1 MAGFGEPVRACPSA
15 ALGETAGPARPR
27 VQAED
32 GKSDMNELP
41 SIPFG
46 RPMLG
51 DDERD
56 AVVAVLGGPRLVHG
70 PVAARFE
77 SEFAERA
84 GTRFAVSVSSCTAG
98 LYLGLLTRGIGPDDE
113 VIVPAMTHVA
123 TAHSV
128 EFLGAK
134 PVFVDVS
141 ARTGNIDP
149 AGIEEAISGRTRA
162 IIVVHYLGLPCDM
175 DAIRALAK
183 RAGAF
188 LIEDAALAL
197 DATYD
202 GVKTGGLADMAS
214 FSFYPVKHMTTAEG
228 GMVSS
233 NCEPVADL
241 VRRQRSFGYDRP
253 LGERTKPGI
262 YDITSLGN
270 NLRMSEIHAAIGLAQ
285 MRKLDA
291 MQAARAE
298 NFARMEKGLSAIEEL
313 TIFPRRLG
321 KAESSHY
328 CLNIN
333 LPEDGVLQ
341 RDAVVNKLQEAGIGT
356 SVHYPSAVP
365 LFSYYRKKYAYK
377 PGQFAVAE
385 WIADQAIS
393 LPVGPHLAADDP
405 ERIVEAVKNAVMHA
419 KRNP

>member
-1 MAGFGEPVRACPSA
+1 
-15 ALGETAGPARPR
+15 
-27 VQAED
+27 
-32 GKSDMNELP
+32 
-41 SIPFG
+41 
-46 RPMLG
+46 MLG

-56 AVVAVLGGPRLVHG
+56 AVVAVLGGTRLVHG

-77 SEFAERA
+77 AEFAERA

-98 LYLGLLTRGIGPDDE
+98 LYLGLLTRGIGPGDE

-128 EFLGAK
+128 ELLGAK

-149 AGIEEAISGRTRA
+149 AGIEEAISERTRA
-162 IIVVHYLGLPCDM
+162 IIAVHYLGLPCDM
-175 DAIRALAK
+175 DAIRPLAEDAEAL
-183 RAGAF
+183 

-197 DATYD
+197 DATYG
-202 GVKTGGLADMAS
+202 GVKAGGLADMAS

-228 GMVSS
+228 GMVTS
-233 NCEPVADL
+233 NSEPVAAL
-241 VRRQRSFGYDRP
+241 VRKQRAFGYDRS
-253 LGERTKPGI
+253 LGERAKPGI
-262 YDITSLGN
+262 YDVTSLGN
-270 NLRMSEIHAAIGLAQ
+270 NLRMSEVHAAIGLAQ

-298 NFARMEKGLSAIEEL
+298 NFARMESGLSAIEEL
-313 TIFPRRLG
+313 TIFPCQLG

-333 LPEDGVLQ
+333 LPENGFLK
-341 RDAVVNKLQEAGIGT
+341 RDTVVAKLQEAGIGT

-365 LFSYYRKKYAYK
+365 LFSYYRNKYAHK
-377 PGQFAVAE
+377 AGQFAVAE

-393 LPVGPHLAADDP
+393 LPVGPHLAPDDP

-419 KRNP
+419 KSNP